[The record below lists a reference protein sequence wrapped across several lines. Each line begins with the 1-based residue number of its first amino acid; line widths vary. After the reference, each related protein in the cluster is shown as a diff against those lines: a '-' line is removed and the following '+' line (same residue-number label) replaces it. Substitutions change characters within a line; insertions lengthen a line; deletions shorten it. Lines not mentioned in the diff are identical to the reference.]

1 MSSAVPSSLLD
12 EIWREALDRDYAE
25 AARRAPADARAS
37 AGALTGVL
45 TGESKAGRFRLLVWL
60 VLVILGLLAA
70 AAVVQVQR
78 RAPAAAQTRQALIH
92 EIEQQTDDT
101 DRLQEGVEA
110 LRAEVAQV
118 RRDSLRLSANG
129 EALEEVVG
137 HLELLTGAVPVD
149 GPGLRV
155 VVDDAEPGA
164 GQPAANGV
172 DATRVLDRDLQLL
185 VNGLWEAGAEAVAV
199 NGQRITA
206 LTAIRSAGD
215 AILVDYR
222 PLSPPYT
229 VEAVGD
235 PRSLEPKFVDGAAGR
250 ELRTVKDTFGIRFD
264 VSSAERLK
272 LPAGSGATLRYAEV
286 KENS

>member
-1 MSSAVPSSLLD
+1 MPSSLLD

-25 AARRAPADARAS
+25 AARRGPADARAA
-37 AGALTGVL
+37 AGAL
-45 TGESKAGRFRLLVWL
+45 KAGRFRLLVWL

-78 RAPAAAQTRQALIH
+78 RAPAAAQTRQALIR
-92 EIEQQTDDT
+92 EIEQRTDDT

-118 RRDSLRLSANG
+118 RRDSLRLSETG

-137 HLELLTGAVPVD
+137 HMELLTGVVPVD

-155 VVDDAEPGA
+155 VVDDAQPGA
-164 GQPAANGV
+164 GQPATNGV
-172 DATRVLDRDLQLL
+172 DATRVLDRDLQVL

-206 LTAIRSAGD
+206 LAAIRSAGD

-264 VSSAERLK
+264 VSSVERLE

-286 KENS
+286 KEDS